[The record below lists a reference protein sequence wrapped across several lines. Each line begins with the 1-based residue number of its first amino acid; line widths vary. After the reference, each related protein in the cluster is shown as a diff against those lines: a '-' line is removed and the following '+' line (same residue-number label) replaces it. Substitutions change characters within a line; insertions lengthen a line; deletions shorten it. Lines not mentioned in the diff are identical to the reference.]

1 MTTQV
6 MYYERRKDDS
16 NFQINNRRLGDRR
29 KVFQPFYPE
38 RRRLSSQVRHYERE
52 TLKMPVEIVKKTRG
66 ILGYTEDISLEGLRI
81 LTGVEISPGTTL
93 DLEFRF
99 NGDVCSVKIPGRVIY
114 CRLAQEN
121 EQHQTVTG
129 ITFSNSGSFEK
140 KILALAIRALKSN
153 SASKSSLLTITIGNP
168 DEVRSETHTLLGFP
182 ETLKLMPADFSL
194 TQLPIPEKRFSPR
207 LSSVQPDEVPGN
219 GFIGKVLNL
228 SETGVSFESETPPS
242 SEEIRLLIN
251 LSPSVTEQPL
261 ELSAK
266 ITWGK
271 NVTKDKFQYGA
282 EFLHLNERQSLRLRE
297 FLFEAFAKEA
307 SDLIKKN
314 ENLKNKVYEFFR
326 TNIRE
331 YHASLSTLMEKDSQG
346 DKAHL
351 LEAEVETLTNRLLL
365 QGDALE
371 TIDEREVKKV
381 KELFRKLISCWVY
394 KSPIMNMA
402 YSRPRGYPGDFG
414 LFEILYENR
423 PLSEGIGGIF
433 DKYFLN
439 NTYTVAVRSRK
450 DKMKKILR
458 NFIENSHLPSVK
470 LLNVACGPCREIRE
484 LFEDPSFVM
493 DKKISFTGLDND
505 AGALEFSKLVLNH
518 LPLHTEVRFVNE
530 NVLNLF
536 RDSKYHDLIGKQDVI
551 YILGLTEYLPDRI
564 FQKLIGFLFELLNYN
579 GMLVITYKDKNI
591 PFPAI
596 PPAWLCDWTFIK
608 RSEDDLIKAA
618 SSLGEGKYSLRIER
632 ESTGCIFFLILTKLQ
647 NNEHRTGVTPSN

>member
-16 NFQINNRRLGDRR
+16 NSQINDRRLGDRR

-38 RRRLSSQVRHYERE
+38 RRRLSSQVRHHERE
-52 TLKMPVEIVKKTRG
+52 TIKIPVEIVEKTRAISG
-66 ILGYTEDISLEGLRI
+66 HTEDISLGGLRI
-81 LTGVEISPGTTL
+81 LTDFKIPSGTPL

-99 NGDVCSVKIPGRVIY
+99 NGDVCSVKMPGRVIY
-114 CRLAQEN
+114 TRYVQKN
-121 EQHQTVTG
+121 EQLHTIVG
-129 ITFSNSGSFEK
+129 IIFSNSGNFEK
-140 KILALAIRALKSN
+140 KILALAVHALKNN

-168 DEVRSETHTLLGFP
+168 EKIQSETHTLLGLP

-194 TQLPIPEKRFSPR
+194 TQLPIPEKRSSPR
-207 LSSVQPDEVPGN
+207 LENVQPDEISSN
-219 GFIGKVLNL
+219 GFLGKVLNL

-242 SEEIRLLIN
+242 SEEIRLSIS
-251 LSPSVTEQPL
+251 LSPLVTEQPL
-261 ELSAK
+261 EISAK
-266 ITWGK
+266 IIWGK
-271 NVTKDKFQYGA
+271 NTSKDKFQYGA
-282 EFLHLNERQSLRLRE
+282 GFLHLNETQSLRLRE

-314 ENLKNKVYEFFR
+314 ESLKSKVYEFFYK
-326 TNIRE
+326 NIRE
-331 YHASLSTLMEKDSQG
+331 YHASLSTLIEKDSQ
-346 DKAHL
+346 DNKTHQ
-351 LEAEVETLTNRLLL
+351 LEEKVETLTNRLLL
-365 QGDALE
+365 QGDELE
-371 TIDEREVKKV
+371 AIDEREVKKI
-381 KELFRKLISCWVY
+381 KELFRKLIGCWVY

-450 DKMKKILR
+450 DKMKAILR
-458 NFIENSHLPSVK
+458 NYIENSPLSSVK

-484 LFEDPSFVM
+484 LFEDPLFTM
-493 DKKISFTGLDND
+493 GKKVTFTGLDND
-505 AGALEFSKLVLNH
+505 GGALEFSKLVLSR
-518 LPLHTEVRFVNE
+518 LPSHTEVRFVNE

-536 RDSKYHDLIGKQDVI
+536 RDSKYHTLIGKQDVI

-564 FQKLIGFLFELLNYN
+564 FQKLISFLFELLNHN
-579 GMLVITYKDKNI
+579 GILVITYKDKNI

-618 SSLGEGKYSLRIER
+618 SSLGEGKYSHRIER

-647 NNEHRTGVTPSN
+647 SN